1 MAVQRYCFSKPD
13 KLSSSNSDPAP
24 DSKTHLCIE
33 RWPLYQKQSEAWPQL
48 TWGWRGCRSMMNLV
62 SGELLNMQATALS
75 ILPLA
80 PGKYL
85 EMPSRNI
92 CAFSAGN

>member
-1 MAVQRYCFSKPD
+1 
-13 KLSSSNSDPAP
+13 
-24 DSKTHLCIE
+24 
-33 RWPLYQKQSEAWPQL
+33 
-48 TWGWRGCRSMMNLV
+48 MNLV

-85 EMPSRNI
+85 EMPSRKI
-92 CAFSAGN
+92 CASSAGSKG

>member
-1 MAVQRYCFSKPD
+1 
-13 KLSSSNSDPAP
+13 
-24 DSKTHLCIE
+24 
-33 RWPLYQKQSEAWPQL
+33 
-48 TWGWRGCRSMMNLV
+48 MNLV